1 MRTARYQPI
10 VDDISARIRAGGLTP
25 GTQLPTVRALMKQ
38 HGIALATAAR
48 VYAELEAVGLVVGE
62 TGRGTFV
69 RDTSLPRGLGLEQ
82 HPSRTSVIDLTFNYP
97 SLPGQAEQLREGLRA
112 LAASGDIDAL
122 LHSAPQGGRPHE
134 RRTVAR
140 HLRNRGL
147 RLPAEQV
154 LIVNGAQQGLA
165 CSVIALLQPGD
176 VLAVDALTY
185 PGMKALA
192 RAWRLELAPVP
203 PREGCMDLDLLE
215 AMCKKRPVRAVY
227 AMPTLHNPLGSVMTG
242 PQRQR
247 LAELAERHDL
257 ILIEDGAYAFLA
269 EPAPKPLFTHAPDRT
284 LYVSGLSKS
293 VASGL
298 RVGFVAAPA
307 RWIPAL
313 ERVIRVS
320 TWHTPSLTVALAC
333 QWIEQ
338 GVVDSLELQKRR
350 DARRRQHLARR
361 ILQRGA
367 IQAHPASYYL
377 WLTMPG
383 HLRADD
389 VASQL
394 KSHGVLV
401 TTAEPFATTASVPQ
415 ALRIALGSTPLNA
428 LDEALHLVGLESCI
442 GDVLSP

>member
-1 MRTARYQPI
+1 MRTPRYRSI
-10 VDDISARIRAGGLTP
+10 VDDLSARIRAGSLPP

-69 RDTSLPRGLGLEQ
+69 RDMSLPRGLGLEQ
-82 HPSRTSVIDLTFNYP
+82 HPARAGAIDLTFNYP
-97 SLPGQAEQLREGLRA
+97 SLPGQAELLRDGLRA
-112 LAASGDIDAL
+112 LAASGDLDAL

-134 RRTVAR
+134 RQIVAR

-147 RLPAEQV
+147 RVPGEQV

-165 CSVIALLQPGD
+165 TGVMALLEPGD

-185 PGMKALA
+185 PGVKALA
-192 RAWRLELAPVP
+192 HALRLELAPVP
-203 PREGCMDLDLLE
+203 ARAGGGMDPDRLAAL
-215 AMCKKRPVRAVY
+215 CRKRPVRAVY
-227 AMPTLHNPLGSVMTG
+227 TMPTLHNPLGVVMSD
-242 PQRQR
+242 PERQR
-247 LAELAERHDL
+247 LAEVAERHDL
-257 ILIEDGAYAFLA
+257 IVIEDGAYAFLA
-269 EPAPKPLFTHAPDRT
+269 EPAPKPVFTYAPDRT

-298 RVGFVAAPA
+298 RMGFVAAPA

-313 ERVIRVS
+313 ERAIRVS
-320 TWHTPSLTVALAC
+320 TWHTSSLTVALSC
-333 QWIEQ
+333 QWIEE

-350 DARRRQHLARR
+350 DARRRQQLARR
-361 ILQRGA
+361 ILQGRTML
-367 IQAHPASYYL
+367 AHPASYYL
-377 WLTMPG
+377 WLVLPD

-389 VASQL
+389 VAAGL
-394 KSHGVLV
+394 ERDGVLV

-415 ALRIALGSTPLNA
+415 ALRIALGSISLPA
-428 LDEALHLVGLESCI
+428 LEAALRRVGQATA
-442 GDVLSP
+442 